1 MPNLSIRT
9 ISMIRLLKLSII
21 FLVFLTSCSTIPTYN
36 ESLKDSLISENY
48 DPVVRPW
55 EDGLRT
61 DPEGKSFEWWY
72 FDASFSDGSTAVI
85 FFSTKSIFNPAGKA
99 DPGVT
104 IVITDPYGNTTE
116 ASDNPGRDNFSAGT
130 DNLDVKIGNSFFIGD
145 LNKTRIYFEKD
156 GIVADLTLV
165 SEAPPWRPG
174 SGISYYDTKK
184 EKYFAWLPAIPY
196 GTVAGTL
203 RYNGETIA
211 VEGTGYHDHNWGN
224 IRLDKIKTQWY
235 WGRAKI
241 GEYTLI
247 FSQMLT
253 SPKYG
258 GTLIPV
264 FYLAKDDII
273 ISDLKFEY
281 EFTASGWRQHPGG
294 RDYPTKIRI
303 VFYQDNLETA
313 ITISNPEFIEEK
325 YLLEDAPW
333 FVKVLSKPFT
343 NPYYFRFKS
352 DFELNIKDHGEQ
364 INKTGSGIFEMMLLR
379 GLQTV
384 R

>member
-1 MPNLSIRT
+1 RLTWDKKTDKKVLYLTFDDGPTPEITIWILKQLSKYNAKAT
-9 ISMIRLLKLSII
+9 FFCLGKNVVLYPKLLDFII
-21 FLVFLTSCSTIPTYN
+21 CEGHSVGNHTYN
-36 ESLKDSLISENY
+36 H
-48 DPVVRPW
+48 
-55 EDGLRT
+55 
-61 DPEGKSFEWWY
+61 
-72 FDASFSDGSTAVI
+72 
-85 FFSTKSIFNPAGKA
+85 
-99 DPGVT
+99 
-104 IVITDPYGNTTE
+104 
-116 ASDNPGRDNFSAGT
+116 
-130 DNLDVKIGNSFFIGD
+130 
-145 LNKTRIYFEKD
+145 LNAWK
-156 GIVADLTLV
+156 
-165 SEAPPWRPG
+165 
-174 SGISYYDTKK
+174 TKK

-313 ITISNPEFIEEK
+313 ITISNPEFIAEK
-325 YLLEDAPW
+325 YLLEVAPW